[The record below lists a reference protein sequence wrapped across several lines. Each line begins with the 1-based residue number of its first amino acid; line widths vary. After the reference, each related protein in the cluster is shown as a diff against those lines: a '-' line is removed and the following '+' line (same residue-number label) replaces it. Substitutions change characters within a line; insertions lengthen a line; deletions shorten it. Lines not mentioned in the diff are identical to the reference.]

1 MNIADG
7 LARLPTIAK
16 QGWEA
21 MVAEVRANPRARLGL
36 IGIVLVLIVAGGLR
50 LASQT
55 ALRQT
60 EISALLVQKKEL
72 EALSSQRQAQAWVEA
87 DRRLQARLMQ
97 ARNQLWSEA
106 PVGVAHADFLAF
118 IEAKAKQAEL
128 TGASVRLGETRK
140 IGDDGQ
146 LTELRVSIFV
156 PNPPTGGVT
165 QRTAYAFLRLLD
177 ESPRLVYTRSLRVR
191 FDGSSLLE
199 GEFSAFV
206 ATARTE
212 GAPETQV
219 METNRERS

>member
-1 MNIADG
+1 VAAAESSNAANEAAIA
-7 LARLPTIAK
+7 AA
-16 QGWEA
+16 
-21 MVAEVRANPRARLGL
+21 
-36 IGIVLVLIVAGGLR
+36 
-50 LASQT
+50 T
-55 ALRQT
+55 A
-60 EISALLVQKKEL
+60 EL
-72 EALSSQRQAQAWVEA
+72 ES
-87 DRRLQARLMQ
+87 
-97 ARNQLWSEA
+97 
-106 PVGVAHADFLAF
+106 
-118 IEAKAKQAEL
+118 AKAKQAEL

-206 ATARTE
+206 ATARTG

-219 METNRERS
+219 METKS